1 MNDSNLKESGK
12 SNLQTMGK
20 GYLVFLF
27 IYMFLY
33 EFMDSY
39 TTSYYTSVVSYIEA
53 DFGIDHSTFYLIQA
67 IASVGLLLV
76 LFIQNLADVWGRKPM
91 MIVVFF
97 GMGFA
102 SFILL
107 ISHDIYVF
115 TIGFLLSWIF
125 FSSDLWVI
133 IMSEEAPAEKRATY
147 SYIIAVLGA
156 LGAIAIPVCRGIFV
170 KVAPSVD
177 PTAWRGMNY
186 LALLAMPLAFLGFGM
201 KETIAFKN
209 RKNMKKIPTEGEKE
223 ILVKEKQQKLLLPF
237 KTEHKVKLIVFM
249 VFGLMMGMSAAV
261 NSTLEVFFTSN
272 IVEKHDASPE
282 VVTNITYIA
291 VLGTFIFFG
300 ITGILADKMGR
311 KRLFYIYFALNS
323 GFFAL
328 LVFFVDPLA
337 ASGSY
342 WVFAIAGFFAN
353 GSFWGIFMLSKTYCV
368 ENFPTSIRGT
378 SSGWRAFMY
387 AVGLIFGSLVSSVL
401 ATFMSL
407 GHMYVLFAVLNAI
420 VMIPLIVKFLPEMK
434 GVEIIEE

>member
-1 MNDSNLKESGK
+1 MSDSSLKEKGK
-12 SNLQTMGK
+12 SNLQKMGK
-20 GYLVFLF
+20 GYLIFLF

-39 TTSYYTSVVSYIEA
+39 TSSYYTSVVSYIEA
-53 DFGIDHSTFYLIQA
+53 DFGIDDSTFYLIQA

-76 LFIQNLADVWGRKPM
+76 LVIQNMADVWGRKPI

-107 ISHDIYVF
+107 ISPNIMVF
-115 TIGFLLSWIF
+115 TIGFLLSWVF
-125 FSSDLWVI
+125 FSSDIWVI
-133 IMSEEAPAEKRATY
+133 IISEEAPAEKRGTY

-156 LGAIAIPVCRGIFV
+156 FGAIAIPVCRSIFV

-209 RKNMKKIPTEGEKE
+209 RKNVKKLPTDGKKE
-223 ILVKEKQQKLLLPF
+223 ILVKEKQKKLLLPF
-237 KTEHKVKLIVFM
+237 KTEHKVKLIIFM

-272 IVEKHDASPE
+272 IVIKYGASPD
-282 VVTNITYIA
+282 VVTNITYVVI
-291 VLGTFIFFG
+291 LGTFVFFG
-300 ITGILADKMGR
+300 ITGIIADKLGR
-311 KRLFYIYFALNS
+311 KRLFYIYFAINTI
-323 GFFAL
+323 FFVI

-342 WVFAIAGFFAN
+342 WVFALAGFFVN

-378 SSGWRAFMY
+378 SSGWRSFMY
-387 AVGLIFGSLVSSVL
+387 AIGLIVGSLISSVL
-401 ATFMSL
+401 AINQ
-407 GHMYVLFAVLNAI
+407 A
-420 VMIPLIVKFLPEMK
+420 
-434 GVEIIEE
+434 